1 MLRTHIKHNVK
12 NILVAIGLVLLFSNQ
27 TFAQFSLNTEL
38 ENISYSS
45 PKTYEIGG
53 VTVSGAE
60 SFSGQAIISLTG
72 LVVGNE
78 IKIPGDEITK
88 AIRKL
93 WDQNLFSEIEIK
105 AVKIEGSKIFLNI
118 NVQELHRLY
127 KFRFKGIKKGKQ
139 KSLREEIQLTTGMVV
154 NENLLM
160 NTKNTIK
167 DYFVS
172 KGFLNTQVKITQ
184 IKDTARLNNVTLEI
198 EIDRNKRTKIKD
210 ITFSGNN
217 SIKSGKLRRSL
228 KDVKRK
234 RFYNVFT
241 LSKFI
246 PEKYEESKPNIVQK
260 YNEKGFRDAQII
272 NDSVYRI
279 NDKLVGIHIEVE
291 EGNKYYFRNIK
302 WVGNT
307 IHSSKELDK
316 ILDIQKGEVYNK
328 KTLESKLFM
337 NQTGR
342 DVSSLYMDNGY
353 LFFQVNPVEVRI
365 ENDSIDLELRIYEGK
380 QATINKVTVVGNEK
394 T

>member
-1 MLRTHIKHNVK
+1 MLRTHIKHNIK

-118 NVQELHRLY
+118 NVQELPRLY

-316 ILDIQKGEVYNK
+316 ILDIQKGAVYNK
-328 KTLESKLFM
+328 KTL
-337 NQTGR
+337 
-342 DVSSLYMDNGY
+342 
-353 LFFQVNPVEVRI
+353 
-365 ENDSIDLELRIYEGK
+365 
-380 QATINKVTVVGNEK
+380 
-394 T
+394 